1 MWDETFTAFC
11 DHLRANHYAE
21 KTVQRRQ
28 AYLERFATWCVANGI
43 TELRAIDRN
52 HILTYQKHLGTILTR
67 EKEPISFDYQN
78 RHIMVLQDVFGYLW
92 EQNKILI
99 NPTKG
104 VKLARLGF
112 SLPSQILSVEEAER
126 LFSLADISTP
136 AGLKDRAV
144 MEFFYATGVR
154 RMELCAL
161 TLDNIDWE
169 SRTVFI
175 RRSKAAKER
184 YIPISERALYWVSEY
199 LKKARP
205 ALISANRY
213 RPTERLFLTSAGTN
227 LSESISQ
234 TMHNYFQRIGISAS
248 CHVFRHT
255 LATLLLENGMDIRYI
270 QEMLGH
276 DNLQTTQIYT
286 RVSIKKLAEVHARTH
301 PLANKNYG

>member
-1 MWDETFTAFC
+1 MWGETITAFT

-21 KTVQRRQ
+21 KTILRRTD
-28 AYLERFATWCVANGI
+28 YLERFAAWCGINGV
-43 TELRAIDRN
+43 TELTGIERN
-52 HILTYQKHLGTILTR
+52 HILAYQKYLGTILTR

-78 RHIMVLQDVFGYLW
+78 RHIMVLQDLFKYLW

-104 VKLARLGF
+104 IKLARLGY
-112 SLPSQILSVEEAER
+112 SLPSQILSVEEAEK
-126 LFSLADISTP
+126 LFSLADLSTP
-136 AGLKDRAV
+136 TGLKDRAI

-154 RMELCAL
+154 RMELCAV
-161 TLDNIDWE
+161 TLEDIDWE
-169 SRTVFI
+169 CRTVFI
-175 RRSKAAKER
+175 KRSKAAKER
-184 YIPISERALYWVSEY
+184 YIPISERALYWVGEY
-199 LKKARP
+199 LKKSRP
-205 ALISANRY
+205 VLIKQNVNTS
-213 RPTERLFLTSAGTN
+213 TRLFVTSVGTR
-227 LSESISQ
+227 LSEGVSQ
-234 TMHNYFQRIGISAS
+234 TMHQYFLQIGISAS

-301 PLANKNYG
+301 PLAGR